1 MSAPCHQDVPFLLA
15 ELSGTTALL
24 GPAGS
29 RLGCCNSSVS
39 LLAYGKRLDD
49 EYLARRAAGRP
60 VVTRDGVALLCLAAA
75 VPSAVI
81 PCASLLAFSG
91 VNDSGT
97 WLLTLVVGAAL
108 ALTTSAVWWRGGHLL
123 ALLGAAVMWAVSAAG
138 LQVTYVFLP
147 AAAFLTTAALLRS
160 ARRRTR

>member
-1 MSAPCHQDVPFLLA
+1 MPFLPA
-15 ELSGTTALL
+15 GLSGTTAVL
-24 GPAGS
+24 GPTGS
-29 RLGCCNSSVS
+29 RLGCHTASVS

-81 PCASLLAFSG
+81 PCVHLLAFSG

-108 ALTTSAVWWRGGHLL
+108 VLTTSVVWWRGGRLL
-123 ALLGAAVMWAVSAAG
+123 ASLGAAVMWAVSAAG
-138 LQVTYVFLP
+138 LLVTYVFLP
-147 AAAFLTTAALLRS
+147 AAAFLTVAALLRS
-160 ARRRTR
+160 PRRRTR